1 MASNLEAALNYCK
14 TRTVSKYTWIIDYWA
29 ESLTYFLELEAM
41 NLALQNRLD
50 IADRKVQ
57 VHESALKSL
66 AQERDSAVTQLG
78 VAYLNTQDTKRENEA
93 LRQENT
99 ELRAQVNKLTAL
111 TRELIGSETN
121 THRSLSKDHLEL
133 EHNTMSTDTNEG
145 NTQKTSGSTRA
156 RRQSK
161 EQAVRTIN
169 STRDNPE
176 SRVLERVEKEISRLE
191 KQRQDEELF
200 SLNLSRPTTA
210 NLESATK
217 STMPF
222 KLGEAE
228 NSRKVPNTGK
238 QRVKRVILEEAETT
252 ENFTEDL
259 REQIKIQSG
268 TGQDFTLLSFIDD
281 REIAKLRRRLELER
295 ATRKQNQSLP
305 AREQPS
311 ITSTAKRVASE
322 PPRKSS
328 LKEPKEPVI
337 RPTSALGEAVATSR
351 ADQDDPGEGPSGRR
365 RRHSDHSVQSQ
376 NRRKKLIPDLTS
388 AFILPDI
395 TLRYAEITR
404 EPIRLSESAQKVL
417 DSVAGHDGRNCT
429 VCKRLLPE
437 GVTHDHDD
445 THVTVP
451 KPIPVSERMP
461 EPSIY
466 NEEPTL
472 RPSRPP
478 AEALATVLKSLEDEL
493 SHLKMQLAVAQQTF
507 SKHDAS
513 LGKRQRKSLSTK
525 IEKLLKDID
534 TKADQIYALYD
545 VLEGQKQDGHE
556 MTEKEM
562 EVTLQS
568 IGIDVQNAARLADLT
583 GATDQSL
590 RRKTVHNVEDFDDDY
605 DEELPWEGFE
615 STAEMTGRHTSRSN
629 L

>member
-1 MASNLEAALNYCK
+1 
-14 TRTVSKYTWIIDYWA
+14 
-29 ESLTYFLELEAM
+29 M

-78 VAYLNTQDTKRENEA
+78 VAYLNTQETKRENEA
-93 LRQENT
+93 LKKENA

-111 TRELIGSETN
+111 TRELIGNETN
-121 THRSLSKDHLEL
+121 THQSLTRDQLET
-133 EHNTMSTDTNEG
+133 EHITMSTDPDES

-161 EQAVRTIN
+161 EQTVRTIN
-169 STRDNPE
+169 STRDDPE

-210 NLESATK
+210 NLEPVIKPTMLYK
-217 STMPF
+217 S
-222 KLGEAE
+222 GEAE

-238 QRVKRVILEEAETT
+238 QRIKRVIVEEADTT
-252 ENFTEDL
+252 ENFTEDV
-259 REQIKIQSG
+259 REETKNQTG
-268 TGQDFTLLSFIDD
+268 GQDFTLLSFIDD
-281 REIAKLRRRLELER
+281 REIAKLRRRLEIER
-295 ATRKQNQSLP
+295 ATRKQNQP
-305 AREQPS
+305 IAAKEQS
-311 ITSTAKRVASE
+311 AITSTTAKRVASD

-328 LKEPKEPVI
+328 LKEPKEPVV
-337 RPTSALGEAVATSR
+337 RPTSALGEANAIR
-351 ADQDDPGEGPSGRR
+351 RINQDDPGEGPSGRR

-376 NRRKKLIPDLTS
+376 NRRKKPIPELTS

-395 TLRYAEITR
+395 TLRYAETATR
-404 EPIRLSESAQKVL
+404 EPVRLSESAQKVL

-445 THVTVP
+445 GHVTVP

-461 EPSIY
+461 GPSVY

-493 SHLKMQLAVAQQTF
+493 SHLKMQLAVAQQAF

-525 IEKLLKDID
+525 IEKLLKEIDI
-534 TKADQIYALYD
+534 KADQIYALYD

-556 MTEKEM
+556 MTEREM

-568 IGIDVQNAARLADLT
+568 IGIDVQNAAKFANLT

-590 RRKTVHNVEDFDDDY
+590 RRKTAQNVEDFDDDY

>member
-1 MASNLEAALNYCK
+1 
-14 TRTVSKYTWIIDYWA
+14 
-29 ESLTYFLELEAM
+29 M

-78 VAYLNTQDTKRENEA
+78 VAYLNTQETKRENEA
-93 LRQENT
+93 LKKENA

-111 TRELIGSETN
+111 TRELIGNETN
-121 THRSLSKDHLEL
+121 THQSLPKDQLET
-133 EHNTMSTDTNEG
+133 EQITMSTDQNE
-145 NTQKTSGSTRA
+145 NNAQKTSGSTRA

-169 STRDNPE
+169 SRLDDPE

-210 NLESATK
+210 NLEPVTK
-217 STMPF
+217 STM
-222 KLGEAE
+222 LYNSGEGE

-238 QRVKRVILEEAETT
+238 QRIKRVIVEEADTT
-252 ENFTEDL
+252 ENFTEDI
-259 REQIKIQSG
+259 REETKNQTS
-268 TGQDFTLLSFIDD
+268 GQDFTLLSFIDD
-281 REIAKLRRRLELER
+281 REIAKLRRRLEIER
-295 ATRKQNQSLP
+295 ARRKQNQSV
-305 AREQPS
+305 AAKEQS
-311 ITSTAKRVASE
+311 AITSTTAKRVASD
-322 PPRKSS
+322 PPRKPS
-328 LKEPKEPVI
+328 LKEPKEPVV
-337 RPTSALGEAVATSR
+337 RPTSALSEANAIRRT
-351 ADQDDPGEGPSGRR
+351 DQDDPGEGPSRRR

-376 NRRKKLIPDLTS
+376 SRRKQAIPDLTS

-395 TLRYAEITR
+395 TLRYAETNFETATR
-404 EPIRLSESAQKVL
+404 EPVRLSESAQKVF

-445 THVTVP
+445 VHVTVP

-461 EPSIY
+461 EPSVY
-466 NEEPTL
+466 NEELTL

-493 SHLKMQLAVAQQTF
+493 SHLKMQLAIAQQAF

-525 IEKLLKDID
+525 IEKLLKETD

-545 VLEGQKQDGHE
+545 VLEGQKQAGHE
-556 MTEKEM
+556 MTEREM

-568 IGIDVQNAARLADLT
+568 IGIDVQNAAKLANLT
-583 GATDQSL
+583 GATGQSL
-590 RRKTVHNVEDFDDDY
+590 RRKTVQNVEDFDDDY

>member
-1 MASNLEAALNYCK
+1 
-14 TRTVSKYTWIIDYWA
+14 
-29 ESLTYFLELEAM
+29 M
-41 NLALQNRLD
+41 NLALQNKLD

-78 VAYLNTQDTKRENEA
+78 VAYLNTQETKRENEA
-93 LRQENT
+93 LKKENA

-111 TRELIGSETN
+111 TRELIGNETN
-121 THRSLSKDHLEL
+121 THLSLPNGQLET
-133 EHNTMSTDTNEG
+133 EHITTSTDQNEG

-161 EQAVRTIN
+161 EQVMRTNN
-169 STRDNPE
+169 SMRDDPE

-217 STMPF
+217 STTRH
-222 KLGEAE
+222 KSGEAE

-238 QRVKRVILEEAETT
+238 QRIKRVIVEEADTT

-259 REQIKIQSG
+259 REETKTQTG
-268 TGQDFTLLSFIDD
+268 AGQDFTLLSFIDD
-281 REIAKLRRRLELER
+281 REIAKLRRRLEIER
-295 ATRKQNQSLP
+295 ATRKQNQSLA
-305 AREQPS
+305 AREQS
-311 ITSTAKRVASE
+311 TITSTVKRVASD

-328 LKEPKEPVI
+328 LKEPKEPVV
-337 RPTSALGEAVATSR
+337 RPSSALGEANANGRT
-351 ADQDDPGEGPSGRR
+351 DQDDPEEGPSSRR
-365 RRHSDHSVQSQ
+365 RRHSDHSVHGQ
-376 NRRKKLIPDLTS
+376 NRRKKAIPELTS

-395 TLRYAEITR
+395 TLRYAETATR
-404 EPIRLSESAQKVL
+404 EPVRLSESAQKVL

-437 GVTHDHDD
+437 GVTHNHNDS
-445 THVTVP
+445 HVTVP

-461 EPSIY
+461 EPSVY

-478 AEALATVLKSLEDEL
+478 AEALATVLKGLEDEL
-493 SHLKMQLAVAQQTF
+493 SHLKMQLAVAQQSF

-513 LGKRQRKSLSTK
+513 LGKRQRKSLSNK
-525 IEKLLKDID
+525 IEKLLKEID

-545 VLEGQKQDGHE
+545 VLEGQKQDGQE

-568 IGIDVQNAARLADLT
+568 IGIDVQNAAKLANLT
-583 GATDQSL
+583 GATDQSF
-590 RRKTVHNVEDFDDDY
+590 RRKQVQNVEDSDDDY
-605 DEELPWEGFE
+605 DQELPWEGFE
-615 STAEMTGRHTSRSN
+615 STAEMTDRHTSRSLN

>member
-1 MASNLEAALNYCK
+1 MTK
-14 TRTVSKYTWIIDYWA
+14 
-29 ESLTYFLELEAM
+29 SLTYFLGLEAI

-50 IADRKVQ
+50 IAERKVQ

-78 VAYLNTQDTKRENEA
+78 VAYLNTQETTRENES
-93 LRQENT
+93 LKKENA

-111 TRELIGSETN
+111 TRELIGNETN
-121 THRSLSKDHLEL
+121 TQHSLPKDQVET
-133 EHNTMSTDTNEG
+133 EHITTSTDPNGG
-145 NTQKTSGSTRA
+145 NTQKTSGSTR

-169 STRDNPE
+169 NSARDDPE

-210 NLESATK
+210 NLESALK
-217 STMPF
+217 STIPY
-222 KLGEAE
+222 KSGETE

-238 QRVKRVILEEAETT
+238 QRIKRVIVEEVDTT
-252 ENFTEDL
+252 ENGTEDL
-259 REQIKIQSG
+259 REQTKDQAG
-268 TGQDFTLLSFIDD
+268 PVQDFTLLSFIDD
-281 REIAKLRRRLELER
+281 REIAKLRRRLEIER
-295 ATRKQNQSLP
+295 ATRKQNQSLAARGQP
-305 AREQPS
+305 A
-311 ITSTAKRVASE
+311 ITSTTKRISSD

-328 LKEPKEPVI
+328 LKEPKEFAV
-337 RPTSALGEAVATSR
+337 RPTSALDEANPTWR
-351 ADQDDPGEGPSGRR
+351 ADQDDASEGPSGRR

-376 NRRKKLIPDLTS
+376 SRRKKPIPDLTS

-395 TLRYAEITR
+395 TLRYTETAAQ
-404 EPIRLSESAQKVL
+404 EPVRLSESAQKVL
-417 DSVAGHDGRNCT
+417 DSVSGHDGRNCT

-445 THVTVP
+445 AHVTIT
-451 KPIPVSERMP
+451 KPTPVSERMP
-461 EPSIY
+461 EPSAY

-493 SHLKMQLAVAQQTF
+493 SHLKMQLAVAQQAF
-507 SKHDAS
+507 SKQDAS
-513 LGKRQRKSLSTK
+513 LGKRQRKSLTTK
-525 IEKLLKDID
+525 IEKLLKEID

-556 MTEKEM
+556 MTEREM
-562 EVTLQS
+562 EITLQS
-568 IGIDVQNAARLADLT
+568 VGIDVRNAAKLANPT

-590 RRKTVHNVEDFDDDY
+590 RHKTVQNMEDFDDDY

-615 STAEMTGRHTSRSN
+615 STAEMTGRHTSRTN

>member
-1 MASNLEAALNYCK
+1 
-14 TRTVSKYTWIIDYWA
+14 
-29 ESLTYFLELEAM
+29 M

-78 VAYLNTQDTKRENEA
+78 VAYLNTQETKRENEV
-93 LRQENT
+93 LRKENA

-111 TRELIGSETN
+111 TRELIGNETN
-121 THRSLSKDHLEL
+121 THQSLPKDQLETD
-133 EHNTMSTDTNEG
+133 HVTMSTDPNEG

-161 EQAVRTIN
+161 EQAVRMIDA
-169 STRDNPE
+169 SRDDPE

-191 KQRQDEELF
+191 RQRQDDELF

-210 NLESATK
+210 NFESATK
-217 STMPF
+217 STMPY
-222 KLGEAE
+222 KSGEGE
-228 NSRKVPNTGK
+228 NSRKIPNTGK
-238 QRVKRVILEEAETT
+238 QRIKRVILEEADTT

-259 REQIKIQSG
+259 QEETKNHTG
-268 TGQDFTLLSFIDD
+268 AGQDFTLLSFIDD
-281 REIAKLRRRLELER
+281 REIAKLRRRLEYER

-328 LKEPKEPVI
+328 LKESKDSVVRPK
-337 RPTSALGEAVATSR
+337 SALGEAVATSR
-351 ADQDDPGEGPSGRR
+351 PDQDAPGEGSSGRR
-365 RRHSDHSVQSQ
+365 RRHSDHSFQSQ
-376 NRRKKLIPDLTS
+376 NRRKKTIPDLTS

-395 TLRYAEITR
+395 TLRYAETSR

-429 VCKRLLPE
+429 VCKRLMPE
-437 GVTHDHDD
+437 GVTHNHDD
-445 THVTVP
+445 IHVTVP

-461 EPSIY
+461 EPTIY

-472 RPSRPP
+472 RPSQPP

-493 SHLKMQLAVAQQTF
+493 SHLKMQLAVAQQAF

-545 VLEGQKQDGHE
+545 VLEGQKQDGRE

-568 IGIDVQNAARLADLT
+568 IGIDVQSAARLADLT
-583 GATDQSL
+583 GTSDQSL
-590 RRKTVHNVEDFDDDY
+590 RRKTVHNVEDFDDEDE
-605 DEELPWEGFE
+605 EELPWEGFE
-615 STAEMTGRHTSRSN
+615 STAETTGRHTSRSN

>member
-1 MASNLEAALNYCK
+1 
-14 TRTVSKYTWIIDYWA
+14 
-29 ESLTYFLELEAM
+29 M

-78 VAYLNTQDTKRENEA
+78 VAYLNTQETKRENEA
-93 LRQENT
+93 LKKENM

-111 TRELIGSETN
+111 TRELIGNETN
-121 THRSLSKDHLEL
+121 THQSLPKDQLET
-133 EHNTMSTDTNEG
+133 EHITTSTDPNEG

-169 STRDNPE
+169 STRDDPE

-217 STMPF
+217 STMPY
-222 KLGEAE
+222 KSGEAE

-238 QRVKRVILEEAETT
+238 QRIRRVIVEEADTT

-259 REQIKIQSG
+259 REETKGQTG
-268 TGQDFTLLSFIDD
+268 AGQDFTLLSLIDD
-281 REIAKLRRRLELER
+281 REIAKLRRRLEIER
-295 ATRKQNQSLP
+295 ATRKQNQSLA
-305 AREQPS
+305 AREQS
-311 ITSTAKRVASE
+311 AITSTTGKRIVSE

-328 LKEPKEPVI
+328 LKEPKEPAV
-337 RPTSALGEAVATSR
+337 RPTSALGEANATSR
-351 ADQDDPGEGPSGRR
+351 TDQDNPGEGPSGRR
-365 RRHSDHSVQSQ
+365 RRHSDHSVQIQ
-376 NRRKKLIPDLTS
+376 NRRKKLIPELTS

-395 TLRYAEITR
+395 TLRYAETTR

-437 GVTHDHDD
+437 GVTHNHDD
-445 THVTVP
+445 GYVTVP

-461 EPSIY
+461 EPSVY

-493 SHLKMQLAVAQQTF
+493 SHLKMQLAVAQQAF

-513 LGKRQRKSLSTK
+513 LGKRQRKSLSNK
-525 IEKLLKDID
+525 IEKLLKEID

-556 MTEKEM
+556 MTEREM
-562 EVTLQS
+562 EFTLQS
-568 IGIDVQNAARLADLT
+568 IGIDVQNAAKLANLT

-590 RRKTVHNVEDFDDDY
+590 RRKTVQNVEDFDDDY

>member
-1 MASNLEAALNYCK
+1 
-14 TRTVSKYTWIIDYWA
+14 
-29 ESLTYFLELEAM
+29 M

-78 VAYLNTQDTKRENEA
+78 VAYLNTQETKRENEA
-93 LRQENT
+93 LKKENA

-111 TRELIGSETN
+111 TRELIGNETN
-121 THRSLSKDHLEL
+121 TTQSLPKDQLET
-133 EHNTMSTDTNEG
+133 EHITMSTDPHEG

-161 EQAVRTIN
+161 EQAVRAIN
-169 STRDNPE
+169 STRDDPE

-210 NLESATK
+210 NVEPATK
-217 STMPF
+217 STMLC
-222 KLGEAE
+222 KSGEAE

-238 QRVKRVILEEAETT
+238 QRIKRVIVEEADTT

-259 REQIKIQSG
+259 REETKNQTG
-268 TGQDFTLLSFIDD
+268 GGQDFTLLSFIDD
-281 REIAKLRRRLELER
+281 REIAKLRRRLEIER
-295 ATRKQNQSLP
+295 ATRKQNQSVA
-305 AREQPS
+305 AREQS
-311 ITSTAKRVASE
+311 AITSTTAKRVASD

-328 LKEPKEPVI
+328 LKEPKEPVV
-337 RPTSALGEAVATSR
+337 RPTSALGEANAIRRT
-351 ADQDDPGEGPSGRR
+351 DQDDPGEGPSGRR
-365 RRHSDHSVQSQ
+365 RRHSDHSVQGQ
-376 NRRKKLIPDLTS
+376 NRRKKPIPELTS

-395 TLRYAEITR
+395 TLLYAETATR
-404 EPIRLSESAQKVL
+404 EPVRLSESAQKVL

-437 GVTHDHDD
+437 GVSHNHDD
-445 THVTVP
+445 GHITVP

-461 EPSIY
+461 EPSAY

-493 SHLKMQLAVAQQTF
+493 SHLKMQLAVTQQAF
-507 SKHDAS
+507 SKHDVS
-513 LGKRQRKSLSTK
+513 LGKRQRKFLSTK
-525 IEKLLKDID
+525 IEKLLKEID

-556 MTEKEM
+556 MTEREM

-568 IGIDVQNAARLADLT
+568 IGIDVQNAAKLANLT

-590 RRKTVHNVEDFDDDY
+590 RRKTVVEDFDDDY

-615 STAEMTGRHTSRSN
+615 STAEITGRHTSRLN